1 MTFIRAS
8 LPLLALVV
16 RVQNMTSFS
25 PLCFSLAP
33 FVARFEADASEGLS
47 YMHSVGIV
55 HCDHKLVNTLFC
67 RREGPAGFVGKVADP
82 GL

>member
-1 MTFIRAS
+1 
-8 LPLLALVV
+8 
-16 RVQNMTSFS
+16 MTSFS

-67 RREGPAGFVGKVADP
+67 RRVVSAADQDVGLLVVAVHDADAVHI
-82 GL
+82 GQTL